1 MAGNNKAAKNKK
13 NKKNN
18 KKRKKYI
25 NNLYTSYIYYCPV
38 SGYWHILP

>member
-13 NKKNN
+13 NKKITRNE
-18 KKRKKYI
+18 KYI